1 MKIGITCYP
10 TYGGSGVIAT
20 ELGKA
25 LAQRGHEIHFIAYA
39 LPFRLLGY
47 DERVF
52 FHAVEVMAYPLFE
65 HPPYTVA
72 LAAKMAQ
79 VAEAVGL
86 DVLHVHYAVPHAVS
100 AYLAKQ
106 ILGAGGP
113 LTVTTLHGTDITL
126 VGNDPSLYSVT
137 RFAIE
142 ASDAVTSVS
151 TYLRDR
157 TRAAFGVK
165 QEIAVIPNFVDTA
178 HFVPGRHAGL
188 RARFAPGGE
197 RLLVHCS
204 NFRPLKRVGDV
215 IRVFAAVRQRMPAR
229 LLLIGDGV
237 ERPRALDLARELGV
251 EKDVLDLSAQE
262 EVACLLAQADLFL
275 LPSEQESFGL
285 AALEA
290 MSCGIPVIATR
301 VGGLPEVVVDGENGL
316 LFPVGDVDAMAAGA
330 LALLEDD
337 ARWARIGGAAR
348 RHAVEWFDA
357 ARIVPMYEAYY
368 QARLAA
374 REQGGTS

>member
-1 MKIGITCYP
+1 VKIGITCYP
-10 TYGGSGVIAT
+10 TYGGSGVVAT
-20 ELGKA
+20 ELGMA
-25 LAQRGHEIHFIAYA
+25 LARRGHEIHFIAYA
-39 LPFRLLGY
+39 LPFRLSGY
-47 DERVF
+47 DARVF

-65 HPPYTVA
+65 HPPYAVA
-72 LAAKMAQ
+72 LAARMAQ

-106 ILGAGGP
+106 ILGGRGP

-126 VGNDPSLYSVT
+126 VGNDPSLHPVT

-151 TYLRDR
+151 TWLRDQ
-157 TRAAFGVK
+157 TRRAFGTRR
-165 QEIAVIPNFVDTA
+165 EIAVIPNFVDTA
-178 HFVPGRHAGL
+178 RFAPRREEAL

-197 RLLVHCS
+197 RLLVHLS

-215 IRVFAAVRQRMPAR
+215 IRAFALVRRRLAAR
-229 LLLIGDGV
+229 LLLVGDGV
-237 ERPRALDLARELGV
+237 ERPRVLDLARDLGI
-251 EKDVLDLSAQE
+251 EKDVVDLSKQE

-290 MSCGIPVIATR
+290 MSCGVPIIATR
-301 VGGLPEVVVDGENGL
+301 VGGLPELVAEGESGR
-316 LFPVGDVDAMAAGA
+316 LFAVGDVEGMAAEA
-330 LALLEDD
+330 VAILEDEERL
-337 ARWARIGGAAR
+337 ARMRAAAR
-348 RHAVEWFDA
+348 RSAIERFDA
-357 ARIVPMYEAYY
+357 ERIVPMYEQFY
-368 QARLAA
+368 QASLEGR
-374 REQGGTS
+374 RR